1 MRALSAVAVAT
12 LAALVA
18 LLGYGVLAKGPGTSI
33 AGALAAGERP
43 PAPALELPRLA
54 GGGKAQLADR
64 RGRVVV
70 LNFWASWCE
79 PCREEAPL
87 LERWHRRITRTGGT
101 VVGVDAQDVTS
112 DALRFIR
119 EHRLTYPMLRD
130 REGSGAEQF
139 EVLGYP
145 ETLVV
150 DRRGRIAAAVRGPVD
165 ETFMRREVVPLL
177 AEGG

>member
-1 MRALSAVAVAT
+1 MRALSAIAVAT

-18 LLGYGVLAKGPGTSI
+18 LLGYGVLANGPGTSI

-54 GGGKAQLADR
+54 GGGKAQLADW

-87 LERWHRRITRTGGT
+87 LERWHRRITRAGGT
-101 VVGVDAQDVTS
+101 VVGVDVQDVTS

-130 REGSGAEQF
+130 REGFGAEPF

-165 ETFMRREVVPLL
+165 EAFMRREIVPLL